1 MMMQQMQQQ
10 IMWQQPFEAQQ
21 QIMQPQIIDKYN
33 VTFQTTQGKKNNL
46 VVDYDMTVE
55 ELLNKYINN
64 YYGPV
69 KGRLVFLYNASR
81 IKRNDKS
88 IIKDFFKLATH
99 PQIVVNNI

>member
-1 MMMQQMQQQ
+1 MQQQMMMQQH
-10 IMWQQPFEAQQ
+10 INAEQ

-69 KGRLVFLYNASR
+69 KGRLVFLYNAR
-81 IKRNDKS
+81 QIKRN
-88 IIKDFFKLATH
+88 
-99 PQIVVNNI
+99 NC